1 MTEIDKDLDVAIG
14 HYAELLA
21 SNLHAQR
28 AAHFPPDAKKVM
40 RSLTSGEAAELLGV
54 DHTYL
59 RKLHREGKIT
69 DVETTAGSHRRYT
82 LDDVW
87 EIRVRTHNQNMTVA
101 AMQMAERKSSPHLS

>member
-1 MTEIDKDLDVAIG
+1 MTETDKDLDVAIG

-54 DHTYL
+54 DNTYL
-59 RKLHREGKIT
+59 RKLHREGMIT
-69 DVETTAGSHRRYT
+69 DVETTAGSG
-82 LDDVW
+82 LPPEKW
-87 EIRVRTHNQNMTVA
+87 
-101 AMQMAERKSSPHLS
+101 SSLW